1 MAAAPTVP
9 AVGERDVSASDRR
22 ALLVGFGAL
31 VVILPAY
38 LALADRAG
46 RPLAVFAVAPLLA
59 AVIGSWKATVLT
71 GAASLAVAVVVG
83 VSGPLAPVA
92 LFARWGILV
101 IATAA
106 AAIGAWFR
114 ERQAAELIRLS
125 ESSALYQVF
134 EASLRPTPTPPAG
147 FDVAVR
153 YLASEEAMTLGGDF
167 VDAFGLDDGRLALVI
182 GDVSGHGAHQA
193 AFATA
198 LRAAWRSIAGTH
210 RPDPAAW
217 IDQLG
222 RTAFQP
228 GHDDLYVTMC
238 TAVIDRAR
246 GTALVASAGHPPP
259 VLVGDTPTP
268 APVEPGVPLGI
279 GMPGPWCNV
288 VVAIPDRLVFYTDG
302 LIENPRAE
310 GDPERWSE
318 AGLVT
323 WLAVNPAADADRL
336 ADRLLA
342 DALAGRERR
351 DDIALMVVDVVPE

>member
-1 MAAAPTVP
+1 M
-9 AVGERDVSASDRR
+9 
-22 ALLVGFGAL
+22 
-31 VVILPAY
+31 VILPAY

-46 RPLAVFAVAPLLA
+46 RPLAVFAVPPLLA
-59 AVIGSWKATVLT
+59 AVVGSWKATVLA

-83 VSGPLAPVA
+83 IGGPLAPFA

-125 ESSALYQVF
+125 ESSALYHVF
-134 EASLRPTPTPPAG
+134 ETSLRPTPTPPAG

-193 AFATA
+193 AFATEM
-198 LRAAWRSIAGTH
+198 RAAWRSIAGTH

-222 RTAFQP
+222 RTAFHP
-228 GHDDLYVTMC
+228 GHDDLYVTLC
-238 TAVIDRAR
+238 TAVIDRSR
-246 GTALVASAGHPPP
+246 GTALVASAGHPSP
-259 VLVGDTPTP
+259 VLVGDTAAP

-279 GMPGPWCNV
+279 GMPGPWGNV

-302 LIENPRAE
+302 LVENPRAE

-318 AGLVT
+318 TGLVS
-323 WLAVNPAADADRL
+323 WLEANPAADADTLAERL
-336 ADRLLA
+336 VAA
-342 DALAGRERR
+342 ALAGRELR
-351 DDIALMVVDVVPE
+351 DDIAVMVVDVVPE